1 VPDPVSVTVR
11 AGAGTGGSDR
21 VTLIWNDWAPTLNPA
36 NEAVAKAWLQVTVLA
51 NATTG
56 LAASDV
62 FWFGNAVGEN
72 GGVGGTNTVPGV
84 ATVTPSDEL
93 HARANPKSLL
103 NPALKDN
110 VDDFDRN
117 KQVNPAD
124 QLIARAN
131 VTSGLNGLKLLA
143 VTNPSAAPV
152 PSPAEVPAAAP
163 MADLTHSADVL
174 ADTSSTDASVAFALT
189 ASPGAARALPS
200 GATAGLS
207 SSALVTH
214 TSHAFRTALPVLAA
228 SPQQIRQ
235 AIRDSLR
242 ELHGNAKESVDD
254 DLLDLLGHQ
263 LVSRD

>member
-1 VPDPVSVTVR
+1 
-11 AGAGTGGSDR
+11 
-21 VTLIWNDWAPTLNPA
+21 LIWTDWSPTLNPA
-36 NEAVAKAWLQVTVLA
+36 NEATAKAWLQITVSA

-56 LAASDV
+56 LSAADV
-62 FWFGNAVGEN
+62 FYVGNAVGEN

-131 VTSGLNGLKLLA
+131 VTSGLNGLKLIA
-143 VTNPSAAPV
+143 VTNPSTAPV
-152 PSPAEVPAAAP
+152 PSPAEVPPAAP

-174 ADTSSTDASVAFALT
+174 ADTSSTDASVAFALS
-189 ASPGAARALPS
+189 APKSSS
-200 GATAGLS
+200 GATTGLS
-207 SSALVTH
+207 SSAPVTPA
-214 TSHAFRTALPVLAA
+214 SHAPRPALPVLAA

-235 AIRDSLR
+235 AIRDALR
-242 ELHGNAKESVDD
+242 GLHDSSKEAVDD
-254 DLLDLLGHQ
+254 DLLEVLGHR
-263 LVSRD
+263 LVSRN